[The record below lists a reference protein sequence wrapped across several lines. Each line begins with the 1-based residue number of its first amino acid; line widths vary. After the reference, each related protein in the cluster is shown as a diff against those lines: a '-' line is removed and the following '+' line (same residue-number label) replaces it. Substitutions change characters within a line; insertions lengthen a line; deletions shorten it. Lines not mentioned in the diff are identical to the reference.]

1 VGSSYGI
8 QLGMERRMRGR
19 EMGKCCSLL
28 VHKYLKDACIDAA
41 SFILETLCK
50 GCGGGIWCVFC

>member
-1 VGSSYGI
+1 
-8 QLGMERRMRGR
+8 MRGR
-19 EMGKCCSLL
+19 EMGKCGSLL

-41 SFILETLCK
+41 SFILKTLCK